1 MSGVKYFTFLLEVLK
16 NNFNLPMLVRRP
28 VKKLYIVFWNQ
39 LCQTEIRSEHR
50 WNLELGIQSTRKILT
65 KSASLTVDDLI

>member
-1 MSGVKYFTFLLEVLK
+1 MSGVKYFTFLIEVLK

-50 WNLELGIQSTRKILT
+50 WKLRARDTKYEKNFNKIG
-65 KSASLTVDDLI
+65 KFNSR